1 MSEQTRIGKQLD
13 QVVAERTRELAEAN
27 DALKEELAA
36 ERQRTEAAQRI
47 NDRGAQLILAS
58 IPGLVAS
65 LTPTGGVDFV
75 NDPLIEYCGRTLEEL
90 QQWGTSDTVHPDDL
104 PRVIQIFTQGI
115 ASGGPDDFEA
125 RLRRFDGVYRWFQV
139 RGLPLR
145 DARGAILRWYTL
157 LTDIDERI
165 RAEDALRHSEAS
177 LRAIVETTPECVH
190 VIARDG
196 TLLSVNAAGAEMA
209 GAACVDLM
217 RGRNFLRP
225 RHAGGSRAISSA
237 QRTRVRRAE
246 GLSGV

>member
-1 MSEQTRIGKQLD
+1 MSEQRRIGKQLD
-13 QVVAERTRELAEAN
+13 QRVAERTRELVEAN
-27 DALKEELAA
+27 EALKQELVV
-36 ERQRTEAAQRI
+36 ERQRTEAARRAS
-47 NDRGAQLILAS
+47 DRDARLTLAS

-65 LTPTGGVDFV
+65 LTPTGGIAFV
-75 NDPLIEYCGRTLEEL
+75 NDRLVEYCGRTLDEL
-90 QQWGTSDTVHPDDL
+90 QHWGTSDTVHPDDL
-104 PRVIQIFTQGI
+104 HRVIQLFSQGI
-115 ASGGPDDFEA
+115 ASGEPYDFEA
-125 RLRRFDGVYRWFQV
+125 RLRRFDAAYRWFQV

-145 DARGAILRWYTL
+145 DASGAILRWYTL
-157 LTDIDERI
+157 LTDIDERR

-190 VIARDG
+190 VMARDG
-196 TLLSVNAAGAEMA
+196 TLLSVNAAGAVMA